1 MEKVAIVIPARYAST
16 RFPGKPLIQIG
27 GISMIER
34 VYRQCE
40 KATGIAEIW
49 VATDNQAIHDA
60 VSKFGNVMM
69 TSPEHKSGTDRLVEA
84 SQRIDADIFINVQG
98 DEPFIPPEMIHEVSA
113 AVMSAE
119 KSIYV
124 GTLCSS
130 FNTADEIRDQ
140 NIVKVVTDVNDFAL
154 YFSRSVIPCPRDGR
168 LEEAVNLYY
177 RHIGIYAYRK
187 EFLLKFPRLQNSPL
201 ENIEKLEQLRVLQAG
216 YAIKTPATS
225 HHSPGVDVPEDIEKL
240 RELF

>member
-1 MEKVAIVIPARYAST
+1 MENVAIIIPARYAST
-16 RFPGKPLIQIG
+16 RFPGKPLVQIG

-40 KATGIAEIW
+40 KASGISEIW
-49 VATDNQAIHDA
+49 VATDSPSIYDA
-60 VSKFGNVMM
+60 VNKFGNVMM

-84 SQRIDADIFINVQG
+84 SQKIDADIFINVQG

-113 AVMSAE
+113 AVMSE
-119 KSIYV
+119 KSICV
-124 GTLCSS
+124 GTLRSS
-130 FNTADEIRDQ
+130 FKTADEIRDP
-140 NIVKVVTDVNDFAL
+140 NIVKVVTDKNDFAL
-154 YFSRSVIPCPRDGR
+154 YFSRSVIPHPRDG
-168 LEEAVNLYY
+168 LIEEAVNLYY

-187 EFLLKFPRLQNSPL
+187 EFLLKFPKLPDSPL
-201 ENIEKLEQLRVLQAG
+201 ENIEKLEQLRVLQGG

-225 HHSPGVDVPEDIEKL
+225 HHSPGVDVPEDIDKL